1 MDENAFA
8 YKTEGHRHRPEIEQ
22 ELAALGSE
30 TPVTFVPH
38 LLPLDQGELTSCYA
52 QLSEPI
58 SKEEVQALYA
68 ERYAGEPF
76 VHAVDRPPGLRD
88 VRDTNECHVYVTVE
102 ERGRVL
108 AFSAI
113 DNLWKG
119 ASGQAVQNLNLMLG
133 LRRDEGLRVS
143 GAADAFFRS
152 RWVDPP
158 AGVEQLDPAQLA
170 PGFRAG
176 AAHCGLKGGGKTD
189 VGLLVCDAPQVS
201 SSVLLTRNA
210 SAAAPVRVCRQR
222 VDRGAVRAAVVN
234 AGNAN
239 AETGEQGFADAWAM
253 CERAGAEL
261 GLDPSAVAVA
271 ETGVI
276 GVPLPIDAVLAG
288 SARPPARC
296 PPRAAAPSPMRSSPP
311 IAGRRAARLRAG
323 GVTLSAQAKGAGMMQ
338 PDFATMLCFVQTDAV
353 VEDADAALR
362 GAVDASFERIT
373 VDGQMSTNDTVLLQ
387 ATGEAGAPL
396 PDGAAGGGAA
406 AARARDRRRRR
417 GRRPGRPRR
426 RWTAPPRRGGR
437 AGRPRDR
444 QLAAGQDRALRP
456 RPQLGPDRA
465 GGGDGPG
472 RRGPRGDRRRL
483 DRRRRARRG
492 DRRGGDRAA
501 TGPRRDSAHVW
512 FSDLGYEYVRIN
524 AEYTT

>member
-1 MDENAFA
+1 V
-8 YKTEGHRHRPEIEQ
+8 
-22 ELAALGSE
+22 SE
-30 TPVTFVPH
+30 
-38 LLPLDQGELTSCYA
+38 S
-52 QLSEPI
+52 
-58 SKEEVQALYA
+58 
-68 ERYAGEPF
+68 
-76 VHAVDRPPGLRD
+76 
-88 VRDTNECHVYVTVE
+88 
-102 ERGRVL
+102 
-108 AFSAI
+108 
-113 DNLWKG
+113 
-119 ASGQAVQNLNLMLG
+119 
-133 LRRDEGLRVS
+133 
-143 GAADAFFRS
+143 FFRS

-210 SAAAPVRVCRQR
+210 SAAAPVRICRDR
-222 VDRGAVRAAVVN
+222 TDRGAVRAAVVN

-239 AETGEQGFADAWAM
+239 AETGEQGLADAWAM
-253 CERAGAEL
+253 CEAAAKEL

-288 SARPPARC
+288 IGEAAGSLSANG
-296 PPRAAAPSPMRSSPP
+296 
-311 IAGRRAARLRAG
+311 AGAFSDAILTTDRWPKSCTVRAG

-353 VEDADAALR
+353 VADADAALR
-362 GAVDASFERIT
+362 AAVDTSFERVT

-396 PDGAAGGGAA
+396 PEGLLEAVLLQLAIEIVADGEGAVRVARVQVDGAASVPEAERV
-406 AARARDRRRRR
+406 ARAIANSPLVKTALFGRDPNW
-417 GRRPGRPRR
+417 GRI
-426 RWTAPPRRGGR
+426 A
-437 AGRPRDR
+437 
-444 QLAAGQDRALRP
+444 QAAGMALAGEDLEEIGADSIDASE
-456 RPQLGPDRA
+456 LGEDIA
-465 GGGDGPG
+465 EAEIGL
-472 RRGPRGDRRRL
+472 RL
-483 DRRRRARRG
+483 DRG
-492 DRRGGDRAA
+492 EH
-501 TGPRRDSAHVW
+501 SAHVW